1 MENPTPDYSLP
12 WTNCDRGIIDNGVAT
27 RKCSTDFLS
36 RLYAAYV
43 DCIEKDEVHID
54 KTEANISYRSIMEE
68 ICRLTSYPSLFPSI
82 QASARFHALLS
93 QATTVQIAI
102 AKDKHE
108 KEKSAEFIRRAN
120 DIAREED
127 KMLQILNRPSYK
139 LDLLPWEQFLLKGSP
154 GSGVRLPHTT
164 PNATIQLMPIGGIAL
179 HLTWMRNRYLTFVKC
194 RNSVLPQTI
203 NPASSSAGAQ
213 NHASVCDLPTSKLE
227 YEQKWVTLTPNIYFE
242 RYYPMPRDG
251 NVIERLEKFSNVIE
265 ALEGEEETDFNGT
278 AAGIYAMDSSIQMA
292 GNEVSAVHRAFN
304 KLFTTLTPD
313 QVQNFHSFLQE
324 ATASNPDSMN
334 ANIETIPA
342 RENEPIGLAKNN
354 LFANMTMT
362 TPMTPPL
369 VSNVVSRAPAS
380 RGKRVRENGKLRP
393 LNSFIAFRSYY
404 STAFPELSQK
414 IKSGVLRL
422 LWNSDP
428 FKAKW
433 AILAKAY
440 SIVRDNHAGQVSLES
455 FLALNGPLI
464 GIVAPSDYLRV
475 MGLQLVVNMDKQ
487 YSVIETNHNIGPTQD
502 DLTTNLSVNDIVDH
516 CYQTGYVAGVLPA
529 NIIGSQGVGVAM
541 AVSAQ
546 PNHTHFAQ
554 NHSSQQQ
561 RQQQRAASTRKSRP
575 SNTAP
580 PKPVIANQEPAMP
593 TGTRKPE
600 NNHVLTPGVGHD
612 SNDLT
617 AVPDNAVAPAPN
629 ETLDCE
635 STAIEVPY
643 TVGEFDHQLRSAM
656 NDFPIAPDDNGY
668 FTLFNPELRNPVYIY
683 NPYNIQNDFDPY
695 DIGDYIEM

>member
-12 WTNCDRGIIDNGVAT
+12 WTCCDRGIIDNGVAT

-102 AKDKHE
+102 AKDKQE

-203 NPASSSAGAQ
+203 NPASSSVGAQ

-242 RYYPMPRDG
+242 RYYPTPRDG

-278 AAGIYAMDSSIQMA
+278 AAGIYAMYY
-292 GNEVSAVHRAFN
+292 
-304 KLFTTLTPD
+304 
-313 QVQNFHSFLQE
+313 HSL
-324 ATASNPDSMN
+324 NPD
-334 ANIETIPA
+334 
-342 RENEPIGLAKNN
+342 L
-354 LFANMTMT
+354 
-362 TPMTPPL
+362 
-369 VSNVVSRAPAS
+369 
-380 RGKRVRENGKLRP
+380 
-393 LNSFIAFRSYY
+393 
-404 STAFPELSQK
+404 
-414 IKSGVLRL
+414 
-422 LWNSDP
+422 
-428 FKAKW
+428 
-433 AILAKAY
+433 
-440 SIVRDNHAGQVSLES
+440 
-455 FLALNGPLI
+455 
-464 GIVAPSDYLRV
+464 
-475 MGLQLVVNMDKQ
+475 
-487 YSVIETNHNIGPTQD
+487 
-502 DLTTNLSVNDIVDH
+502 
-516 CYQTGYVAGVLPA
+516 
-529 NIIGSQGVGVAM
+529 
-541 AVSAQ
+541 
-546 PNHTHFAQ
+546 
-554 NHSSQQQ
+554 
-561 RQQQRAASTRKSRP
+561 
-575 SNTAP
+575 
-580 PKPVIANQEPAMP
+580 
-593 TGTRKPE
+593 
-600 NNHVLTPGVGHD
+600 
-612 SNDLT
+612 
-617 AVPDNAVAPAPN
+617 
-629 ETLDCE
+629 
-635 STAIEVPY
+635 
-643 TVGEFDHQLRSAM
+643 
-656 NDFPIAPDDNGY
+656 
-668 FTLFNPELRNPVYIY
+668 
-683 NPYNIQNDFDPY
+683 
-695 DIGDYIEM
+695 